1 MYMSLN
7 PVYDQHFHQKIVSR
21 YQRGKRNLFK
31 FPLLIFFRNR
41 GHVPSLGIN
50 MDVVVRIINDHMKVF
65 SKKNV
70 QDRKDLVPILNL
82 GQIIHQSGWEGLPL
96 ENSPIDMMYLLADYE
111 KERMLNS
118 RNEWP
123 ACIRNIHV
131 MLNKRKLS
139 NVVFHPE
146 TIYNVSLKGTD
157 QHVSQYSYPKLITN
171 QIEQFYTEPGNIRNF
186 KKASTSTIRN
196 VFRMAKN
203 RTRFNDSFNPGTIYN
218 VSLKGTDK
226 HVLEYSIPNFITRSQ
241 QQNIPH
247 AVNSYGIRRFSTDSE
262 NIQNFKMGS
271 SSIIRNV
278 QSMVDNRILFKIPFC
293 SDVIFNVS
301 VHDTNQPLVRNLK
314 LLDERVN
321 PYQYAS
327 EPPATPKRSFFDMGS
342 VYFHDHRKIEQ
353 DIKQVKKIAID
364 TREAMR
370 ERSILSHHIGD
381 MDMKNHIDVHWLSD
395 QVYHNIEQ
403 KIRIEK
409 ERRGL

>member
-146 TIYNVSLKGTD
+146 
-157 QHVSQYSYPKLITN
+157 
-171 QIEQFYTEPGNIRNF
+171 
-186 KKASTSTIRN
+186 
-196 VFRMAKN
+196 
-203 RTRFNDSFNPGTIYN
+203 TIYN